1 MGWLLGLAIS
11 IDKMT
16 MEFIGQHQDKKRIT
30 YKAEGDGFQTDALDN
45 KGYLYQFYAKRSS
58 TVLI

>member
-16 MEFIGQHQDKKRIT
+16 MGFQGQHQDKRRVT
-30 YKAEGDGFQTDALDN
+30 YKEEGDGFQADTLAD
-45 KGYLYQFYAKRSS
+45 KGYCYQFYMQKYPQPF
-58 TVLI
+58 